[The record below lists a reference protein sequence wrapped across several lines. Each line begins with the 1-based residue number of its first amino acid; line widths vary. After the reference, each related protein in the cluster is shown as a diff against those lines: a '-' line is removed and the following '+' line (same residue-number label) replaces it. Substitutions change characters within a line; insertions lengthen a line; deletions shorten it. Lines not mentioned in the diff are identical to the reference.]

1 MKLSARAGKNRT
13 DHSGAAIS
21 RRQPAADYRSRVAI
35 LASAPGDVRIGPVA
49 ALPDVLSDLGV
60 APRRAFARTSV
71 KLAAF
76 RNPESR
82 ISFEALGGLFA
93 ASEALT
99 GCRHLGLLVGQRF
112 TLNDFGA
119 SGYLIRNSRTVWD
132 GLRALLL
139 NLYLHDRG
147 AAPVLLK
154 PDSSSVILG
163 YAIYKH
169 GIPATAQLYDV
180 AISIGFRIL
189 QEIGGPTWRP
199 LAVQLAHWRP
209 DDVRPY
215 RQLFGPNV
223 RFDAEVSGIGFASSW
238 LDHPIAGADPVLH
251 ERISRA
257 LRDHLD
263 SNRITF
269 SDQVQGVLHQMILS
283 GTSSAQEVAH
293 LFGIHERTLR
303 KRLQAEQTSLHRL
316 VSQTRFELAQQLLRH
331 TRLST
336 SEIAMELRYADLSTF
351 SRAFKSWAKISPRQ
365 YRRMP

>member
-1 MKLSARAGKNRT
+1 MKVSARADKIRT
-13 DHSGAAIS
+13 DYSRAAIS
-21 RRQPAADYRSRVAI
+21 RRQPAADDRSRVAI

-49 ALPDVLSDLGV
+49 ALPDVLSELGV
-60 APRRAFARTSV
+60 SPQRAFAQAGV

-93 ASEALT
+93 ASEALS
-99 GCRHLGLLVGQRF
+99 GCDHLGLLVGQRF
-112 TLNDFGA
+112 TLHAFGA
-119 SGYLIRNSRTVWD
+119 LGSLIRNSPTVGD

-169 GIPATAQLYDV
+169 GIPGTAQLYDV

-189 QEIGGPTWRP
+189 QAIGGPTWKP
-199 LAVQLAHWRP
+199 LAVQFAHFRP
-209 DDVRPY
+209 ENIRPY

-223 RFDAEVSGIGFASSW
+223 RFDAEVSGIGFATSW
-238 LDHPIAGADPVLH
+238 LDHPIGGADPVLH
-251 ERISRA
+251 EMISRG
-257 LRDHLD
+257 LKEQVE

-269 SDQVQGVLHQMILS
+269 SDQVHCVLHQMVLS
-283 GTSSAQEVAH
+283 GTSSAQNIAQ

-303 KRLQAEQTSLHRL
+303 KRL
-316 VSQTRFELAQQLLRH
+316 
-331 TRLST
+331 
-336 SEIAMELRYADLSTF
+336 
-351 SRAFKSWAKISPRQ
+351 
-365 YRRMP
+365 

>member
-1 MKLSARAGKNRT
+1 MKVSARADKNRT
-13 DHSGAAIS
+13 EYSREAIS
-21 RRQPAADYRSRVAI
+21 GRQPAADGPSRVAI
-35 LASAPGDVRIGPVA
+35 LASAPGDVRVGPVA
-49 ALPDVLSDLGV
+49 ALPDVLSELGV
-60 APRRAFARTSV
+60 SPRRAFAQAGV

-93 ASEALT
+93 ASEAIS
-99 GCRHLGLLVGQRF
+99 GCDHLGLLVGQRF
-112 TLNDFGA
+112 TLHAFGTLG
-119 SGYLIRNSRTVWD
+119 SLIRNSRTVGD

-169 GIPATAQLYDV
+169 GIPATAQLYDA

-189 QEIGGPTWRP
+189 QEIGGPTWSP
-199 LAVQLAHWRP
+199 LAVQFAHWRP
-209 DDVRPY
+209 DDIRPY

-223 RFDAEVSGIGFASSW
+223 RFDAEVSGIGFATSW
-238 LDHPIAGADPVLH
+238 LNHPIAGADPVLH
-251 ERISRA
+251 EMISRG
-257 LRDHLD
+257 LREQLE
-263 SNRITF
+263 NNCVTF
-269 SDQVQGVLHQMILS
+269 SDQVLGVLHQMVLS
-283 GTSSAQEVAH
+283 GTSSAQEVAR
-293 LFGIHERTLR
+293 LFDIHERTLR
-303 KRLQAEQTSLHRL
+303 KRLQAEQTNFHRL
-316 VSQTRFELAQQLLRH
+316 VSQTRFELAQQLLRY

-365 YRRMP
+365 YRRIP